1 MAKLNYSLRSSGL
14 DLKIVINSSK
24 LRITKSTALWYQCWY
39 SSHAARVTLCKP
51 LLVTQWSN

>member
-24 LRITKSTALWYQCWY
+24 LRITKSTAL
-39 SSHAARVTLCKP
+39 
-51 LLVTQWSN
+51 